1 MNKKYLISKTSKVEQ
16 TSEDEFNAEFNS
28 PECMWDNFLSVEIW
42 SLLEFIKQ
50 NYKPLGDYWIRNSN
64 GLITDNRSI
73 MNDYAE
79 AMKKT

>member
-16 TSEDEFNAEFNS
+16 TSEDEFSAEFNS
-28 PECMWDNFLSVEIW
+28 PEYMWDNFLSVEIW